1 MPVKEPIRVAVIFE
15 PGRRLRPVWFGRK
28 NQKYI
33 VKEIT
38 YAWQE
43 RLGDKVLQH
52 FTVTDGEALYE
63 LIYSAA
69 DGTWTLGTQQA
80 AS

>member
-1 MPVKEPIRVAVIFE
+1 MPARESIRVAVIFE
-15 PGRRLRPVWFGRK
+15 PGRRLRPVWFDRK
-28 NQKYI
+28 NQRCQ

-38 YAWQE
+38 YAWQD

-69 DGTWTLGTQQA
+69 DGTWVLGSQQA

>member
-1 MPVKEPIRVAVIFE
+1 MPARESIRVAVIFE
-15 PGRRLRPVWFGRK
+15 PGRRLRPVWFDRK
-28 NQKYI
+28 NQRCQ

-38 YAWQE
+38 YAWQD
-43 RLGDKVLQH
+43 RRGDKVLQH

-63 LIYSAA
+63 LIYCAA
-69 DGTWTLGTQQA
+69 DGTWTLGAQQA